1 MKKITAIIPFFLF
14 CSAWASEDCKNRAQT
29 FVEIREDYKNLAELR
44 ADLKVSQAHNDI
56 IRQLGGAS
64 AAEDGRIQLME
75 LYGPFVFNYYKGL
88 KGDKLYKRA
97 YDECVAEKKVS
108 ADRRDRQEIQQNP
121 DPLTKLFHCDR
132 LV

>member
-88 KGDKLYKRA
+88 N
-97 YDECVAEKKVS
+97 S
-108 ADRRDRQEIQQNP
+108 HHRRDTLSATHLRFTPEKFTFIACLASH
-121 DPLTKLFHCDR
+121 DLKER
-132 LV
+132 LCALVRRYR